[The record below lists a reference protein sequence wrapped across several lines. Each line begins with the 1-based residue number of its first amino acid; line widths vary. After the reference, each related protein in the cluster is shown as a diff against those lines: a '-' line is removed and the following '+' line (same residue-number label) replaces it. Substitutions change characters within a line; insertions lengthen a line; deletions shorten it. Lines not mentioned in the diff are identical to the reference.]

1 MIVNWCK
8 ETSRDLLQI
17 LMVFAVVAV
26 PVGLLLGHV
35 RTQYEIAQT
44 GYDIAQVTREHR
56 ALAEDLKKLQIEA
69 AVQGR
74 TERMTTLARERYG
87 LAPTRPEQIKIVEAM
102 PSDSE
107 LEQPP
112 QHASLNP

>member
-8 ETSRDLLQI
+8 EASRDLLQI
-17 LMVFAVVAV
+17 VIVLAVVAV
-26 PVGLLLGHV
+26 PVALLLSHV
-35 RTQYEIAQT
+35 HTQYEISQT

-56 ALAEDLKKLQIEA
+56 VLAEDLKKLQIEA

-87 LAPTRPEQIKIVEAM
+87 LSPMRPEQITVVEGV
-102 PSDSE
+102 SDESIAE
-107 LEQPP
+107 EPP